1 MEELGAGYYPW
12 GRKELGTTERLHFTS
27 LQNFLMLVAE
37 DPTQTDLRNKKLL
50 LSDGTVES

>member
-27 LQNFLMLVAE
+27 LQNFLMQVAE